1 MERKRKR
8 VAGVELR
15 GKEGPLVIRWQDG
28 HESRFALA
36 PLRKDCPC
44 AVCREARSEIG
55 LQESREEGLNLLDG
69 VASTAT
75 ATALKFDYVGRYGL
89 RITWAD
95 GHDTGIYT
103 FEALR
108 RRDELQSSPQDE

>member
-8 VAGVELR
+8 VASVELR
-15 GKEGPLVIRWQDG
+15 EKEGRLVIRWQDG

-36 PLRKDCPC
+36 QLRKDCPC

-55 LQESREEGLNLLDG
+55 LQQSSEQGLNLIDG

-75 ATALKFDYVGRYGL
+75 AKARKYDYVGRYGL

-108 RRDELQSSPQDE
+108 KLDELQRSCQDE

>member
-8 VAGVELR
+8 PAKVELR
-15 GKEGPLVIRWQDG
+15 GAEGQLAIQWRDG
-28 HESRFALA
+28 HESRFVLA
-36 PLRKDCPC
+36 QLRKDCPC
-44 AVCREARSEIG
+44 AVCREVRAEIG
-55 LQESREEGLNLLDG
+55 AQQVQGEGLNLIGG

-75 ATALKFDYVGRYGL
+75 AAALKFDYVGRYGI
-89 RITWAD
+89 RIAWAD

-108 RRDELQSSPQDE
+108 RQDELRGS

>member
-8 VAGVELR
+8 PTKVELLDAA
-15 GKEGPLVIRWQDG
+15 GQLFIQWQDG
-28 HESRFALA
+28 HESRLALA
-36 PLRKDCPC
+36 QLRKDCPC
-44 AVCREARSEIG
+44 AVCREARVEIG
-55 LQESREEGLNLLDG
+55 MKQSRQQGLNLLDG

-75 ATALKFDYVGRYGL
+75 AAALKFDYVGRYGI
-89 RITWAD
+89 RIAWAD

-108 RRDELQSSPQDE
+108 RQDEFPES